1 MVVDVLEEL
10 VYVKYQKRNDIV
22 IRCNYEDNP
31 MGIISSDQNNI
42 WHLEELVCFPVDGY
56 ETVKLIEIDKDE
68 YDILKA
74 ALDENKEVIE
84 PEPEPEPEEP
94 EESEP
99 TEEDIID
106 ANTLELVRNSKIT
119 EMDKTCNQV
128 ITNGFDIVLS
138 DELSHHF
145 SLKITDQLKISKLN
159 DRAEAGETLLP
170 YHADNEECKF
180 YSPEDI
186 MAINTQMEY
195 LIEYHTTYFNSL
207 KTYIMALDNITE
219 ISGIY
224 YGIEI
229 PEEYQ
234 SEVMK
239 VLLSNET
246 T

>member
-1 MVVDVLEEL
+1 MI
-10 VYVKYQKRNDIV
+10 YVKYQKRNGIV
-22 IRCNYEDNP
+22 LRCDYDDKP
-31 MGIISSDQNNI
+31 MGILSSDQNDI
-42 WHLEELVCFPVDGY
+42 WHLEELDPFPVEGY
-56 ETVKLIEIDKDE
+56 ETVKLVEIDKDE

-84 PEPEPEPEEP
+84 PESEPEPEEP

-145 SLKITDQLKISKLN
+145 SLEITDQLKISKLN

-180 YSPEDI
+180 YAPEDI

-207 KTYIMALDNITE
+207 KTYIMALDNIAE